1 MYAAGEKKIP
11 NFSLENFA
19 NLISKNSKVQVILV
33 NSQKELANYFKKN
46 LINDEIIT
54 GMGAGL
60 ISQWMRGLKVE
71 L

>member
-33 NSQKELANYFKKN
+33 NSQKELANYFKKKSN
-46 LINDEIIT
+46 
-54 GMGAGL
+54 
-60 ISQWMRGLKVE
+60 
-71 L
+71 

>member
-1 MYAAGEKKIP
+1 MPLGKKIP

-46 LINDEIIT
+46 LINDEIII

>member
-1 MYAAGEKKIP
+1 MPLGKKIP

-33 NSQKELANYFKKN
+33 NSQKSWQTILKN
-46 LINDEIIT
+46 LINDEIII